1 MTKKLKYKK
10 SKIKIGF
17 SLSRGGG
24 GPSTFLKRMRY
35 SIERQKLANTA
46 FFSNPFTD
54 INIYANM
61 VRNPW
66 HKPYIIRVDGITF
79 DCMLPTAETIRR
91 NQPIFD
97 GIDHAAG
104 IIFQAEFD
112 FKLVSEFRGKPDVPY
127 IIINN
132 GADLNEFSPQGP
144 NKREQLGIGQ
154 NELVFITS
162 AKWRAHKRLNSIID
176 VFSAFQKVTGQKAH
190 LVILGALDQPA
201 PSVPNIHIIGHVPP
215 ENLAPW
221 YRTGDICLF
230 FSWLDHCPNTVVE
243 SLASGIPVICT
254 NQGGTRELIEKTK
267 GGIIVEADA
276 PFQFKPVDLYHPP
289 VPDQNALLNATITMV
304 EHRKEFASAIDRTA
318 IDIDFVAQRY
328 VDFAREMYQRQF

>member
-1 MTKKLKYKK
+1 MINPHKRKT
-10 SKIKIGF
+10 KIGF

-24 GPSTFLKRMRY
+24 GPSTFMKRMME
-35 SIERQKLANTA
+35 SIVKQKLANTA
-46 FFSNPFTD
+46 YFYNPFTD
-54 INIYANM
+54 INIYANI

-66 HKPYIIRVDGITF
+66 NKPYVFRVDGITF
-79 DCMLPTAETIRR
+79 DSELATEETNRR

-104 IIFQAEFD
+104 IVFQAAFCLE
-112 FKLVSEFRGKPDVPY
+112 LVSQFHGKPSTPY
-127 IIINN
+127 TIINN
-132 GADLNEFSPQGP
+132 GVNLEEFSPKGS
-144 NKREQLGIGQ
+144 NRREHLGIGE

-176 VFSAFQKVTGQKAH
+176 VFNSFQKVTGQQAH
-190 LVILGALDQPA
+190 LVILGALDQP
-201 PSVPNIHIIGHVPP
+201 VPNAQNIHIVGHVSP
-215 ENLAPW
+215 EDLAPW

-243 SLASGIPVICT
+243 SLACGVPVICT

-267 GGIIVEADA
+267 GGIVVDADA

-289 VPDQNALLNATITMV
+289 APDQNALVKAVITMV
-304 EHRKEFASAIDRTA
+304 DRRKEFAAAIDRTA
-318 IDIDFVAQRY
+318 IDIDVVAQRY
-328 VDFAREMYQRQF
+328 VDFVEKVYRKQL